1 MLLKNISN
9 IFDKSRSYFD
19 GDFVLV
25 KNAVIIE
32 QELEAWSLSFSTALR
47 LSADAAANDNVLL
60 DRVLQNISLTHLIK
74 LKLYSLG
81 IAIMIQA

>member
-1 MLLKNISN
+1 ML
-9 IFDKSRSYFD
+9 DAD

-47 LSADAAANDNVLL
+47 LSAGAAANDNVLL
-60 DRVLQNISLTHLIK
+60 DRVLQNISLTRRIE